1 MIKVRVHRSFIQ
13 KIATNQN
20 VLIKVLENPT
30 VALKIEVR
38 DFYYF
43 LLL

>member
-20 VLIKVLENPT
+20 VLKVLENPT